1 MGHYQSNCKS
11 KKSESEG
18 QKNTSAKS
26 SATAKSVH
34 TTSPKARQTEGNTLT
49 SLLFSS
55 SDESSE
61 SDTEVCTVR
70 VSDHG
75 SQLRVAKVEI
85 HGVVVHR
92 LIDTGADITIMNGDT
107 FRKIASVAR
116 LKKKQFKAADKTPY
130 GYDRRSFKLDGR
142 MDLDIMFND
151 KEIRTP
157 VYIKAD
163 AKDSLLLSE
172 GVCHQLGILTY
183 HPDVQL
189 LKKPRKK
196 PQTKEAAQVS
206 SVQVSLV
213 QSVKLVPFHN
223 TVADVKVSTQEIGL
237 FLFEPD
243 SLMLS
248 PDVRVREGLL
258 STGDDGTAHIVL
270 ENASGFTQMV
280 EKNTKIGRGYTAT
293 VVDLECP
300 AAIGYHYQQ

>member
-1 MGHYQSNCKS
+1 M
-11 KKSESEG
+11 
-18 QKNTSAKS
+18 
-26 SATAKSVH
+26 
-34 TTSPKARQTEGNTLT
+34 
-49 SLLFSS
+49 
-55 SDESSE
+55 
-61 SDTEVCTVR
+61 
-70 VSDHG
+70 
-75 SQLRVAKVEI
+75 
-85 HGVVVHR
+85 
-92 LIDTGADITIMNGDT
+92 
-107 FRKIASVAR
+107 AR

-130 GYDRRSFKLDGR
+130 GYDQQPFKLDGR

-151 KEIRTP
+151 KEIHTP

-280 EKNTKIGRGYTAT
+280 EKNTEIGRGYTAT
-293 VVDLECP
+293 VVDLESVQQLSGTTTSNEDQKLYDYL
-300 AAIGYHYQQ
+300 AAAGGVVRQVHTEESESTRGEKLIKALNWEKTVLESKDLEQLQSVLVSHNDAFSLSQEERGETDLVRLSNPDGRRTTQEVTS